1 MADIYQT
8 KSPYIGEKVKI
19 RALEK
24 DDLDSIMEHWNTYE
38 SRIGLGLLVPM
49 SSMMEADF
57 IESVH
62 NRAKT
67 GKAYIFAIEDVKTGE
82 FLGTCG
88 IESIN
93 SVSRSAEL
101 GIAIHNPVN
110 HSKGYGTDTMRCLLK
125 FGFNILNLHRIELWV
140 MEYNERAIH
149 VYKKVGF
156 KDVGRKREAHFL
168 QGVYHN
174 IVVMDILE
182 EEFREIYGSA

>member
-1 MADIYQT
+1 MDDIYKT
-8 KSPYIGEKVKI
+8 TSPYLGDKVTL

-24 DDLDSIMEHWNTYE
+24 DDLDSIMEHWNTFE
-38 SRIGLGLLVPM
+38 TRIGLGGVIPM
-49 SSMMEADF
+49 SSMMETEF

-67 GKAYIFAIEDVKTGE
+67 GKAYIFAIEDNKTGE

-93 SVSRSAEL
+93 NISRSAEL
-101 GIAIHNPVN
+101 GIAIHNPAN

-125 FGFNILNLHRIELWV
+125 FGFNVLNLHRIELWV
-140 MEYNERAIH
+140 MEYNKRAIH
-149 VYKKVGF
+149 VYNNVGF
-156 KDVGRKREAHFL
+156 KEVGRKREAHFL

-174 IVVMDILE
+174 IIVMDILE
-182 EEFREIYGSA
+182 DEFRKIYGFT